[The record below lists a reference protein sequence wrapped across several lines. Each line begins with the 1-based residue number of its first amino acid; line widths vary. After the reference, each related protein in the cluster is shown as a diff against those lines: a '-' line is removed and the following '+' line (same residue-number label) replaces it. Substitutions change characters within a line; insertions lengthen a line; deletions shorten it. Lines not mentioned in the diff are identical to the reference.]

1 VINSKFHAADSY
13 YTHLRP
19 SLLKLTIGV
28 PSRVLEIGCA
38 TGQTLAYYKG
48 LGAKFTAGV
57 ELVPE
62 VALLAKARPEVDD
75 VIVGNIEALELPY
88 APASFDLLIVSH
100 VLEHV
105 TDPWKVLARLVPLL
119 RPGGQL
125 IGSLPNVRCLSVTVP
140 LLFRGRWDYKQ
151 EGILDWTHYRFFTR
165 HSIHGLLKGADLE
178 VERIEGEVHPR
189 GKLALI
195 NRLSLGMMANL
206 CAYTYNFSATR
217 PLRASTMGD

>member
-1 VINSKFHAADSY
+1 MQ
-13 YTHLRP
+13 
-19 SLLKLTIGV
+19 LTKGTPERI
-28 PSRVLEIGCA
+28 LEIGCA
-38 TGQTLAYYKG
+38 TGQTLAYYKSR
-48 LGAKFTAGV
+48 GAKFTAGV

-62 VALLAKARPEVDD
+62 VALLAKARPEVDE
-75 VIVGNIEALELPY
+75 VIIGNIEALELPY
-88 APASFDLLIVSH
+88 ALGSFDLLIVSH

-140 LLFRGRWDYKQ
+140 LLFRGRWDYRE

-165 HSIHGLLKGADLE
+165 HSIHALLKGADLD
-178 VERIEGEVHPR
+178 VEQIEGEVHPR

-195 NRLSLGMMANL
+195 NRLSFGLMTDL
-206 CAYTYNFSATR
+206 CAYTYNFSANR
-217 PLRASTMGD
+217 PLLVSAKGD